1 MEHLEIEKKY
11 LIRIPDQG
19 FLKSLPSSS
28 IEQAYIL
35 NSEGRRERI
44 RCRETDGVKVYTHTV
59 KKRLSDLTRIEQENE
74 ISKNEYEKLL
84 RSADPDRRILH
95 KMRYLH
101 DYQGQVFE
109 IDVFPFWQDRALME
123 LELESEEQTIFLPP
137 DITVIRDVTAEKAYT
152 NASIA
157 QSIPFE
163 MLT

>member
-1 MEHLEIEKKY
+1 MEHLEIERKY

-74 ISKNEYEKLL
+74 IGHSV
-84 RSADPDRRILH
+84 RR
-95 KMRYLH
+95 
-101 DYQGQVFE
+101 
-109 IDVFPFWQDRALME
+109 
-123 LELESEEQTIFLPP
+123 
-137 DITVIRDVTAEKAYT
+137 
-152 NASIA
+152 
-157 QSIPFE
+157 
-163 MLT
+163 

>member
-1 MEHLEIEKKY
+1 MEHLEIERKY

-74 ISKNEYEKLL
+74 ISKN
-84 RSADPDRRILH
+84 D
-95 KMRYLH
+95 
-101 DYQGQVFE
+101 
-109 IDVFPFWQDRALME
+109 
-123 LELESEEQTIFLPP
+123 
-137 DITVIRDVTAEKAYT
+137 
-152 NASIA
+152 
-157 QSIPFE
+157 
-163 MLT
+163 